1 MDSEME
7 AVGAMA
13 TAGLAASALEHDTAH
28 AHSHGACANCGA
40 ALAGPF
46 CHQCGQV
53 GHLHRSMFHIVE
65 EFFHGILHFDGKV
78 WRTLPLLAFK
88 PGKLTWDYIHGHRVR
103 YVTPL
108 ALFLFTAF
116 LMFMIFSMLGGGGTD
131 MQIPV
136 RSDAAAARADLVQ
149 ELSSAKADLA
159 EAESDLLLAR
169 ATNEGVAGAER
180 SRAAEMR
187 AVEKAEAALKLFDDT
202 MAAAGQAPVE
212 AASEPTVV
220 TNDGILA
227 AIRNFT
233 GDSEFRVNIGNKS
246 LEEKITKKLKNPE
259 LLLYK
264 IQNTAYK
271 FSWMLV
277 PISLPFLWLL
287 FFWRR
292 DVAMYDHAIF
302 ALYSLSFMSL
312 LFITISLLYSLADG
326 IKWIEDVAALLC
338 LAPPVHMYFHL
349 KGTYA
354 LSRGQALWRTV
365 ALMFITLT
373 TSLLFITFIVSMGF
387 TG

>member
-7 AVGAMA
+7 AVGALA
-13 TAGLAASALEHDTAH
+13 TASLTASALEHETAQTH
-28 AHSHGACANCGA
+28 AHGACANCGTV
-40 ALAGPF
+40 LAGPF

-78 WRTLPLLAFK
+78 WRTLPLLALR
-88 PGKLTWDYIHGHRVR
+88 PGKLTRDYIHGHRVR

-116 LMFMIFSMLGGGGTD
+116 LMFMIFSMLGGGSNV
-131 MQIPV
+131 QIPAGMEAV
-136 RSDAAAARADLVQ
+136 AAREALSQELTRAQADLNQ
-149 ELSSAKADLA
+149 A
-159 EAESDLLLAR
+159 EAELATAR
-169 ATNEGVAGAER
+169 AADEGVAGAER
-180 SRAAEMR
+180 SRAAEQQ
-187 AVEKAEAALKLFDDT
+187 AVAKAEAALRALDEMLALAGDGQP
-202 MAAAGQAPVE
+202 AA
-212 AASEPTVV
+212 PTDNIQ
-220 TNDGILA
+220 TNSGVIG
-227 AIRNFT
+227 AIKNFT
-233 GDSEFRVNIGNKS
+233 GDGNFSVNIGNKS
-246 LEEKITKKLKNPE
+246 LEEKIAKKLKNPE

-312 LFITISLLYSLADG
+312 LFITISLLYSLGDG

-338 LAPPVHMYFHL
+338 FAPPVHMYFHL

-354 LSRGQALWRTV
+354 LTRGETLWRTV

-373 TSLLFITFIVSMGF
+373 TSLLFISFIVSMGF